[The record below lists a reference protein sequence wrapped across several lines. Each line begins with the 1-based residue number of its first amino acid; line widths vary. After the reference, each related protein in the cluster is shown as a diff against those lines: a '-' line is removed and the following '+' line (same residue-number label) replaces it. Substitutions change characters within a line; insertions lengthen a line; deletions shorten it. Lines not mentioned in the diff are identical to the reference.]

1 MIYRRRTSE
10 CKNRWYKRAKQEGR
24 DCSETHDINEKMYF
38 VMDDAS
44 NEKNNENIFCKGEEL
59 EVSKGGKSE
68 KVTKNGVLERP
79 KGLK

>member
-1 MIYRRRTSE
+1 
-10 CKNRWYKRAKQEGR
+10 
-24 DCSETHDINEKMYF
+24 
-38 VMDDAS
+38 MDDAS
-44 NEKNNENIFCKGEEL
+44 NEKNNENICCKGEEL